1 VEGSKGTRGAR
12 TATRRGSW
20 ATGSLPP
27 ARIWHGL
34 TYPAQRPGSLTAA
47 FSRGADTLSS
57 AFLGH
62 RVPAPGRVGWVVI
75 VVLLVLGY
83 RGLEAWTLH
92 RQAPSLD
99 VSALTSDQQD
109 DAADAKKDAAD
120 AKNQVQAGQQRH
132 DWLVAELKFRLPAV
146 EVRGPAILPGGS
158 RPVEL
163 ASIAEATG
171 VNGAGLA
178 GAIIRFFG
186 MIWPNPPQIQ
196 VRAWVERIP
205 GHERIDDITRVTVG
219 LADPR
224 SGASIATKTLAAGSL
239 DAAADAVAGYVARH
253 IFDRDRTVPPW
264 STSASD
270 GADLAALLRARQV
283 RGYPECRSDIRG
295 AWQDQI
301 RILEGVAHGNLCA
314 GVVRYELAQLYDLAN
329 RHVEALLLHA
339 LNREH
344 YPRFYRGHYRL
355 AMSLEM
361 LANPQSEPGTMNTA
375 ALKEALQILDRCH
388 VTVDA
393 AKQRGVLRPYRS
405 PRHRQAFHDGVC
417 VALLLVAVRQ
427 AVMDGR
433 EAAAKLRL
441 PRQDEIAG
449 DPRAAANPSVALA
462 VQHSVLDGRIQPG
475 LYLRGPGR

>member
-1 VEGSKGTRGAR
+1 MSKRCCCT
-12 TATRRGSW
+12 
-20 ATGSLPP
+20 P
-27 ARIWHGL
+27 
-34 TYPAQRPGSLTAA
+34 
-47 FSRGADTLSS
+47 
-57 AFLGH
+57 
-62 RVPAPGRVGWVVI
+62 
-75 VVLLVLGY
+75 
-83 RGLEAWTLH
+83 
-92 RQAPSLD
+92 
-99 VSALTSDQQD
+99 
-109 DAADAKKDAAD
+109 
-120 AKNQVQAGQQRH
+120 
-132 DWLVAELKFRLPAV
+132 
-146 EVRGPAILPGGS
+146 
-158 RPVEL
+158 
-163 ASIAEATG
+163 
-171 VNGAGLA
+171 
-178 GAIIRFFG
+178 
-186 MIWPNPPQIQ
+186 
-196 VRAWVERIP
+196 
-205 GHERIDDITRVTVG
+205 
-219 LADPR
+219 
-224 SGASIATKTLAAGSL
+224 
-239 DAAADAVAGYVARH
+239 
-253 IFDRDRTVPPW
+253 
-264 STSASD
+264 
-270 GADLAALLRARQV
+270 
-283 RGYPECRSDIRG
+283 
-295 AWQDQI
+295 
-301 RILEGVAHGNLCA
+301 
-314 GVVRYELAQLYDLAN
+314 
-329 RHVEALLLHA
+329 